1 MGRQRTTI
9 QTSSDVTTGK
19 TTLTLKI
26 LIASAALAVGL
37 TGPQI
42 PNATEAPE
50 MPEIQPLPVIPYEAS
65 WKCEDCSPE
74 EQYVLE
80 QLQEHTKISDR
91 NALATI
97 MGNIKQESKFI
108 SNICEGGARVSYS
121 DCHSGGYGL
130 IQWTSI
136 NRYNNLG
143 KFCENFGCDPSSLEG
158 QTRYMINESVF
169 QRYLPM
175 FEGSGQ
181 TVSQY
186 MVPAYYWLG
195 WGIKG
200 NREIYSWEYT
210 KQLVK
215 A

>member
-1 MGRQRTTI
+1 MERLRTII
-9 QTSSDVTTGK
+9 QTSSDAITGK
-19 TTLTLKI
+19 TTLMLKI
-26 LIASAALAVGL
+26 LIASTALSVGFL
-37 TGPQI
+37 GSQI
-42 PNATEAPE
+42 PNATEA
-50 MPEIQPLPVIPYEAS
+50 PEIQPLPVIPYEAS

-108 SNICEGGARVSYS
+108 SNICEGGARVSYG
-121 DCHSGGYGL
+121 DCTRGGYGL
-130 IQWTSI
+130 IQWTSLG
-136 NRYNNLG
+136 RYNNLG
-143 KFCENFGCDPSSLEG
+143 KFCDKYGCDPSSLEG

-169 QRYLPM
+169 QRYLPE
-175 FEGSGQ
+175 FEGTGK
-181 TVSQY
+181 TVHQY

-200 NREIYSWEYT
+200 ARETYAYEYVH
-210 KQLVK
+210 KLK
-215 A
+215 WS

>member
-1 MGRQRTTI
+1 MGRLRTI
-9 QTSSDVTTGK
+9 IRTSSDVITGK
-19 TTLTLKI
+19 TTLIAKTL
-26 LIASAALAVGL
+26 LASAALAVGFWNPVP
-37 TGPQI
+37 TPE
-42 PNATEAPE
+42 TVEA
-50 MPEIQPLPVIPYEAS
+50 PEIQPLPVIPYEAS

-80 QLQEHTKISDR
+80 QLQEETKISDR

-97 MGNIKQESKFI
+97 MGNIKQESNFRA
-108 SNICEGGARVSYS
+108 NVCEGGARVSYS

-136 NRYNNLG
+136 GRYNNLG
-143 KFCENFGCDPSSLEG
+143 KFCDKYDCDPSSLEG

-169 QRYLPM
+169 QRYLPE
-175 FEGSGQ
+175 FEGRGR
-181 TVSQY
+181 TVQQY

-200 NREIYSWEYT
+200 PRETYAYQYT
-210 KQLVK
+210 KKLVWS
-215 A
+215 

>member
-1 MGRQRTTI
+1 MGRLRTII
-9 QTSSDVTTGK
+9 QTSSDVITGK
-19 TTLTLKI
+19 TTLIAKF
-26 LIASAALAVGL
+26 LIAGTALAVGL

-42 PNATEAPE
+42 PNAKEA
-50 MPEIQPLPVIPYEAS
+50 PEIQPLPVTPYEAS

-108 SNICEGGARVSYS
+108 PNICEGGARVSYR
-121 DCHSGGYGL
+121 DCTSGGYGL
-130 IQWTSI
+130 IQWTSVG
-136 NRYNNLG
+136 RYNNLG
-143 KFCENFGCDPSSLEG
+143 KFCDKYGCDPSSLEG

-169 QRYLPM
+169 RRNLPE
-175 FEGSGQ
+175 FEGRGR
-181 TVSQY
+181 TVRQY

-200 NREIYSWEYT
+200 NRELYAYDYVKKLSWS
-210 KQLVK
+210 
-215 A
+215 

>member
-1 MGRQRTTI
+1 MERLRTII
-9 QTSSDVTTGK
+9 QTSSDVITGK
-19 TTLTLKI
+19 TTLMLKI
-26 LIASAALAVGL
+26 LIATGALTVGL
-37 TGPQI
+37 TAPQI
-42 PNATEAPE
+42 PNATEA
-50 MPEIQPLPVIPYEAS
+50 PEIQPLPVIPYEAS

-80 QLQEHTKISDR
+80 QLQEHTRISDR

-108 SNICEGGARVSYS
+108 SNICEGGARVSYR
-121 DCHSGGYGL
+121 DCTRGGYGL

-136 NRYNNLG
+136 GRYNNLG
-143 KFCENFGCDPSSLEG
+143 KFCTNFGCDPSTLEG

-169 QRYLPM
+169 QRYLPE
-175 FEGSGQ
+175 FEGPGK
-181 TVSQY
+181 TVDQY

-200 NREIYSWEYT
+200 NR
-210 KQLVK
+210 QLYAYDYVNK
-215 A
+215 LKLM

>member
-1 MGRQRTTI
+1 MMKRT
-9 QTSSDVTTGK
+9 VA
-19 TTLTLKI
+19 
-26 LIASAALAVGL
+26 LIALAVGGSACAS
-37 TGPQI
+37 TYSVRQTPTPEVVEI
-42 PNATEAPE
+42 PVVQYVPT
-50 MPEIQPLPVIPYEAS
+50 

-74 EQYVLE
+74 EQYVLKE
-80 QLQEHTKISDR
+80 LQQHTKISDR

-108 SNICEGGARVSYS
+108 PNICEGGARVSYR
-121 DCHSGGYGL
+121 DCLSGGYGL

-136 NRYNNLG
+136 GRYNNLG
-143 KFCENFGCDPSSLEG
+143 KFCENFDCDPSSLEG

-181 TVSQY
+181 TVRQY
-186 MVPAYYWLG
+186 MVPAFYWLG

-200 NREIYSWEYT
+200 NREIYSYDY
-210 KQLVK
+210 VK
-215 A
+215 KMVLS